1 MIFIP
6 SWELVNSPRAQTQ
19 SFPARQRMAD
29 SGGYLD
35 FFRVRFKQDRVIDGH
50 YRLIYIS
57 VRLMLFMPSSVVV
70 TVPRAQ
76 IHRVA
81 QRVQG

>member
-1 MIFIP
+1 
-6 SWELVNSPRAQTQ
+6 
-19 SFPARQRMAD
+19 MAD

-57 VRLMLFMPSSVVV
+57 VRMMLFMPSWVVV

-81 QRVQG
+81 QPMYIIVPDFVMKFRVLIIFSNLKG